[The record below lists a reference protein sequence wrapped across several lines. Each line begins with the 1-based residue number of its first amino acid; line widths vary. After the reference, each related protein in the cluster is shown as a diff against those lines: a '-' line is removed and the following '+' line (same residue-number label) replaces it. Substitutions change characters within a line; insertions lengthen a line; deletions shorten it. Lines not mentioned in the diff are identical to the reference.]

1 MALIK
6 ERLANGCG
14 CGECRRRD
22 VSGFVLGLCVIG
34 FVMLI
39 VLAYGLRAA
48 SNL

>member
-1 MALIK
+1 MALRK
-6 ERLANGCG
+6 EKLASGCS

-22 VSGFVLGLCVIG
+22 ASGFILGLCVIG

-48 SNL
+48 ASL